1 MRSELLGPEYWI
13 QYCKDIFDPTVGPPS
28 VDSYNKLYGGLD
40 IQGSNIVFAN
50 AIEDP
55 WQYAGM
61 RKIHDTATQIEM
73 EAVLINC

>member
-1 MRSELLGPEYWI
+1 MRSNYIGPQYWTPFCEAVFGA
-13 QYCKDIFDPTVGPPS
+13 QYASNPI
-28 VDSYNKLYGGLD
+28 VDFYNAQRGGLN

-61 RKIHDTATQIEM
+61 RSITDPKTQSGM
-73 EAVLINC
+73 